1 MENTKLNIYQKLRKV
16 QTELKAP
23 KGQYNSFGK
32 YAYRSC
38 EDILEALKPILDKEQ
53 LVLVIED
60 DIEEKANRVY
70 VKATATLTNAENPE
84 EKITTKAYA
93 REEESKKGMDGSQVT
108 GASSSYARKYCL
120 NGLFNIDDN
129 KDSDATN
136 TGDSNASATVEMA
149 TSEQVAKLEELQLRN
164 WCKSKKG
171 KELEELTKAE
181 ATKLIEVVL
190 KRKEAQNKAQ

>member
-38 EDILEALKPILDKEQ
+38 EDILEALKPLLDREQ
-53 LVLVIED
+53 LVLILSDSMEMIGD
-60 DIEEKANRVY
+60 RVY
-70 VKATATLTNAENPE
+70 VKATATLTNAEDE
-84 EKITTKAYA
+84 SQVITTSAFA

-136 TGDSNASATVEMA
+136 TGDSTTTSEMA
-149 TSEQVAKLEELQLRN
+149 TSEQVAKLDELGMRN
-164 WCKSKKG
+164 WCKTKKG

>member
-149 TSEQVAKLEELQLRN
+149 TSEQVAKLDELGMRN
-164 WCKSKKG
+164 WCKTKKG